1 MPNLSIT
8 ISNENFIRVVK
19 LAGKEKKT
27 NISGTIN
34 QILDGFFEK
43 KERKE
48 GKVEDGRKGNWGT

>member
-8 ISNENFIRVVK
+8 ISNKNFIRIVE

-43 KERKE
+43 KERKG
-48 GKVEDGRKGNWGT
+48 GKVRNE

>member
-8 ISNENFIRVVK
+8 ISNENFIRIVE
-19 LAGKEKKT
+19 LAGKKKKT

-43 KERKE
+43 KKGKERNENQK
-48 GKVEDGRKGNWGT
+48 RN